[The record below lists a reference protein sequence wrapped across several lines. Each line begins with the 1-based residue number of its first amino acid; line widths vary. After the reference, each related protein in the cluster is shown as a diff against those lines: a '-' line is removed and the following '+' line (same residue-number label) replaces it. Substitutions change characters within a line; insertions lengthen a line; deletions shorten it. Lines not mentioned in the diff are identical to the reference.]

1 MNDYHEIREE
11 IERLKADYI
20 HSLDELIKIKSVIDE
35 DDSPF
40 PFGSGINEA
49 LRTALAICERL
60 GFRTYYDPAGYYGY
74 AEVGNGQ
81 EMVGILG
88 HLDVVPAGRIE
99 EWSYP
104 PFQATIQNG
113 SMYGRGTQDDKGP
126 ILATVFAVK
135 ALMNLH
141 KPFQKRIRI
150 IFGTDEETLWR
161 CMQRYREQ
169 EEWPT
174 MGFTPDAI
182 FPLVYAEKGLLQFLL
197 KGRNQTSLRM
207 NGGDA
212 FNAVPS
218 SIHYRGEKQKE
229 LEEKLRELGFAYVPQ
244 AAGLTILG
252 KPAHAQVPEEGIN
265 AITRLCIAL
274 YEIDVHSSVIDFV
287 YEKVST
293 DVYAS
298 AIFGDVQDEVSG
310 PLKFNIGKIS
320 LQDEEVLSVDMRIP
334 VTADKSELVN
344 RLREVI
350 KPYQL
355 EYEEV
360 DFLDSI
366 YVPTDSPLI
375 QTLMKVYQESTGDK
389 VSEPISSGGATYAR
403 AIDNCVAFGAIFPD
417 QEKVEHQPNEYIEL
431 EKMFKAMEIYAL
443 AIYEL
448 SK

>member
-1 MNDYHEIREE
+1 M
-11 IERLKADYI
+11 
-20 HSLDELIKIKSVIDE
+20 
-35 DDSPF
+35 
-40 PFGSGINEA
+40 
-49 LRTALAICERL
+49 
-60 GFRTYYDPAGYYGY
+60 
-74 AEVGNGQ
+74 
-81 EMVGILG
+81 
-88 HLDVVPAGRIE
+88 
-99 EWSYP
+99 
-104 PFQATIQNG
+104 
-113 SMYGRGTQDDKGP
+113 
-126 ILATVFAVK
+126 
-135 ALMNLH
+135 
-141 KPFQKRIRI
+141 
-150 IFGTDEETLWR
+150 
-161 CMQRYREQ
+161 
-169 EEWPT
+169 
-174 MGFTPDAI
+174 
-182 FPLVYAEKGLLQFLL
+182 
-197 KGRNQTSLRM
+197 
-207 NGGDA
+207 
-212 FNAVPS
+212 
-218 SIHYRGEKQKE
+218 
-229 LEEKLRELGFAYVPQ
+229 
-244 AAGLTILG
+244 
-252 KPAHAQVPEEGIN
+252 PEEGIN